1 VTGLAIKLGLVCI
14 GLGFLVFVF
23 MKIRQAGRDAE
34 QAKQLA
40 NTVHSVEI
48 AHEVA
53 ARVDAADPA
62 ERERLSRKWTADS

>member
-34 QAKQLA
+34 RAKNATASLGA
-40 NTVHSVEI
+40 VEK
-48 AHEVA
+48 AREVQN
-53 ARVDAADPA
+53 RLDAGGAA
-62 ERERLSRKWTADS
+62 ERERVWDKWSRP